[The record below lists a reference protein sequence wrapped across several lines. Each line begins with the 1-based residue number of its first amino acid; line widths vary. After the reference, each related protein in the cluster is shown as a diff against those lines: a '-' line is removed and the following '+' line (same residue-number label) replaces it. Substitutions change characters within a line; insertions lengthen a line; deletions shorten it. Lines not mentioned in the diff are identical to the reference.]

1 MRLQP
6 HRRPGLLMFNTSD
19 PSKRSQ
25 IGGYPLWPTDMQWPR
40 TEDSAD
46 VFVAQID
53 LAELPFRPEGFPE
66 HGMLYIFLEDYE
78 TKVYF
83 ATNERELAP
92 TRPPEPFR
100 HKYAYREVPE
110 GFSETIPAGLDRLPM
125 SRLCGVTF
133 TDHYAEKLELNYHE
147 ATQEEVEYLGK
158 MYQEEQE
165 ELETAYRAFGR
176 TPRTDR
182 IGWYE
187 DEIQGHDR
195 QTCFRQRGEDGQEW
209 DDWPPVWGSIES
221 ALRDSRKYL
230 RSSKSASFAEPS
242 IAKTFGDLAQWM
254 DRAITMGWS
263 TPMEAK
269 DHEQF
274 IRFKRESRELHLR
287 AIREL
292 LAAQKSHPN
301 SSVDHHDAIRALEMD
316 GRWQWAIAR
325 LLLDD
330 PEKAH
335 LIERTKQAEIIGP
348 VGIYA
353 RMFGFGSPH
362 TNRGNEWRD
371 HLLLFEFSGWMQ
383 PFGCPADFVKTWMT
397 THALVPNEWQD
408 TVSDFECT

>member
-1 MRLQP
+1 MRREP

-19 PSKRSQ
+19 LSKRSQ

-40 TEDSAD
+40 TGDAPD

-53 LAELPFRPEGFPE
+53 LAELPFRPDGFPE
-66 HGMLYIFLEDYE
+66 HGMLYIFLEDFE

-83 ATNERELAP
+83 ATKERKLAP

-100 HKYAYREVPE
+100 HKYAYRELPE
-110 GFSETIPAGLDRLPM
+110 GFSDAIPAGLDRLPM
-125 SRLCGVTF
+125 SRLSGVTF
-133 TDHYAEKLELNYHE
+133 TDCYAEELESNYRE
-147 ATQEEVEYLGK
+147 ATQEDVEYFGK
-158 MYQEEQE
+158 IYQK
-165 ELETAYRAFGR
+165 ELETAYHTVGR
-176 TPRTDR
+176 TPRIDR

-187 DEIQGHDR
+187 DEIQCLDR
-195 QTCFRQRGEDGQEW
+195 QTCFRRRGEEDQEW

-221 ALRDSRKYL
+221 ALRESHKYL
-230 RSSKSASFAEPS
+230 RLSESTNFAEPS

-263 TPMEAK
+263 TPMESE
-269 DHEQF
+269 DHEKF
-274 IRFKRESRELHLR
+274 VLFRRESREFHLR

-292 LAAQKSHPN
+292 RAEQKSPPS
-301 SSVDHHDAIRALEMD
+301 SSVDHHDAIRALKMD
-316 GRWQWAIAR
+316 GGWQWAIAR

-335 LIERTKQAEIIGP
+335 LIEQTKQAEIIGP
-348 VGIYA
+348 TGIYA

-362 TNRGNEWRD
+362 LNRGDEWRD

-383 PFGCPADFVKTWMT
+383 PIGSPADFVKTWT
-397 THALVPNEWQD
+397 TKHALVPNDWQD
-408 TVSDFECT
+408 TVSAFECT